1 MFRVNIGVTMESALS
16 DNPVVPKRRYGGV
29 LPEERRRLRR
39 VKLIDG
45 AIEVFGTK
53 GFHAATVREVCV
65 AAHLTERYFYESFK
79 TLPEL
84 FLATYAELR
93 EQLMALTLDAL
104 TRAEPTPLGL
114 LEPAIRVFLRFI
126 RDDPRRGRI
135 MLVDSLGVNDEV
147 AAMSGATARDYSA
160 MMRQHLHLLVPPT
173 RAADVDLDLLADG
186 MIGLNVLL
194 AARWMQDGFAVPIDH
209 VVQTNLLPYRGLL
222 GLVAA
227 EGGTAAQLSVQRS
240 A

>member
-1 MFRVNIGVTMESALS
+1 MEAALP
-16 DNPVVPKRRYGGV
+16 DTPPTPRRRYGGV
-29 LPEERRRLRR
+29 LPEERQRLRR
-39 VKLIDG
+39 AKLIEG

-79 TLPEL
+79 TLPQL

-93 EQLMALTLDAL
+93 EQLMGLTLAAL
-104 TRAEPTPLGL
+104 KKAEPTPLGM
-114 LEPAIRVFLRFI
+114 LEPGIRVFLEFI

-135 MLVDSLGVNDEV
+135 MLVDSLAVNDEV

-160 MMRQHLHLLVPPT
+160 MMRQHLHMLVPQT
-173 RAADVDLDLLADG
+173 QLGEVNLDLLADG

-194 AARWMQDGFAVPIDH
+194 AARWMQDGFVESIDK
-209 VVQTNLLPYRGLL
+209 VVQTNLLPYQGLL
-222 GLVAA
+222 GLVTQGQRAA
-227 EGGTAAQLSVQRS
+227 D
-240 A
+240 

>member
-1 MFRVNIGVTMESALS
+1 MEAASPDTPS
-16 DNPVVPKRRYGGV
+16 TPRRRYGGV
-29 LPEERRRLRR
+29 LPEERQRLRR
-39 VKLIDG
+39 AKLIEG

-79 TLPEL
+79 TLPQL

-93 EQLMALTLDAL
+93 EQLMGLTLAAL
-104 TRAEPTPLGL
+104 KKAEPTPLGM
-114 LEPAIRVFLRFI
+114 LEPGIRVFLEFI

-160 MMRQHLHLLVPPT
+160 MMRQHLHMLVPV
-173 RAADVDLDLLADG
+173 AQLGEVNLDLLADG

-194 AARWMQDGFAVPIDH
+194 AARWMQDGFVESIDK
-209 VVQTNLLPYRGLL
+209 VVQTNLLPYQGLL
-222 GLVAA
+222 GLVAQ
-227 EGGTAAQLSVQRS
+227 GQRTS
-240 A
+240 G